1 VKPRLLILTAVVA
14 LAGCGGTSGDLIAI
28 EVSGGFQPKT
38 VAITVTDDGR
48 GTCDRGPLKPI
59 SGQTLLDAREIQ
71 RELAPYANQ
80 ARVFPSAGAD
90 QRQYELRMREGAVT
104 WPEGGQGLPPALGK
118 AVLLE
123 RSLEQQLCPPEGG

>member
-1 VKPRLLILTAVVA
+1 VTRLFILLTAA
-14 LAGCGGTSGDLIAI
+14 LLAGCGGTSGDLLAM

-48 GTCDRGPLKPI
+48 GTCNRGALKPVT
-59 SGQTLLDAREIQ
+59 GQTLLDAREIQ

-80 ARVFPSAGAD
+80 ARVFPAAGAD

-104 WPEGGQGLPPALGK
+104 WPEGGQDLPPALGR

-123 RSLEQQLCPPEGG
+123 RSLEQQLCPPAAG